1 MRGDCLMMIIL
12 AAVVVVIGLYLVI
25 WGKPSMIRERFQRCV
40 TGERKKIYD
49 GNRWCNCS
57 YRH

>member
-25 WGKPSMIRERFQRCV
+25 WGKA
-40 TGERKKIYD
+40 KYD
-49 GNRWCNCS
+49 S
-57 YRH
+57 

>member
-25 WGKPSMIRERFQRCV
+25 WESQV
-40 TGERKKIYD
+40 
-49 GNRWCNCS
+49 
-57 YRH
+57 